1 MIKWIRLKR
10 ICERLCGRTVRIHSS
25 TELSDDQIAGVE
37 FDDREVTIILNMKLT
52 KTETMVIKAISHE
65 MLHVLNGNNNHN
77 IDFEEKWLLLERRVL
92 EEYEK

>member
-25 TELSDDQIAGVE
+25 TELSDDQVAGVE

-77 IDFEEKWLLLERRVL
+77 IDFEEKWLILERKVTN
-92 EEYEK
+92 EYEK